1 MEKCLSRISRNQEGA
16 VMVECA
22 LFLPLLAIMI
32 MFLLVCYEIIDRQ
45 VELHIETYSAL
56 RSESIGLGTRA
67 PFRLISVTKHAVI
80 RVPGTLPK
88 FIGKSVIPIES
99 KMTSYAGPMGGSG
112 QSTFRVPG
120 YRQTMVSQ

>member
-1 MEKCLSRISRNQEGA
+1 MKKQLKIMGNNEGA

-22 LFLPLLAIMI
+22 LLLPLLAIMI
-32 MFLLVCYEIIDRQ
+32 MFLLVCYEIIDRHI
-45 VELHIETYSAL
+45 ELHIETYSAL
-56 RSESIGLGTRA
+56 RNKSISLGTNA
-67 PFRLISVTKHAVI
+67 PFRLVSITKHAVI

-88 FIGKSVIPIES
+88 IIGRSIIPIES
-99 KMTSYAGPMGGSG
+99 KMTSYAGPMGGRY